1 MLKVGNVTFSPIIMA
16 RIRAEN
22 YKFCPQCS
30 GPLEKRLLKVGDP
43 DQLFCPQCGFIF
55 YLDPKVV
62 VVAMVPKDN
71 GLVLVR
77 QDRAYRR
84 DSWVL
89 PGGFVNLGESLEEAV
104 VREVQEET
112 RLFIRVN
119 RVLNAYSYPGSQ
131 KVVLSFITGYLSGEL
146 APGDETLEAR
156 IFSPE
161 EIPWDR
167 LGFHTTGWALRDYL
181 STFPPELYPRKLA
194 HY

>member
-1 MLKVGNVTFSPIIMA
+1 MA

-30 GPLEKRLLKVGDP
+30 GPLEKRLVKAGDP
-43 DQLFCPQCGFIF
+43 EQLFCPQCGFIF

-77 QDRAYRR
+77 QDRDYRR

-104 VREVQEET
+104 VREVLEET
-112 RLFIRVN
+112 RLSIRVT

-146 APGDETLEAR
+146 APGDGTLEAR
-156 IFSPE
+156 MFSLE

-167 LGFHTTGWALRDYL
+167 LGFRTTHLALRDYL
-181 STFPPELYPRKLA
+181 GTFSPNLYAKKIAQR
-194 HY
+194 

>member
-1 MLKVGNVTFSPIIMA
+1 MA

-30 GPLEKRLLKVGDP
+30 GLLEKHLVKVGDP
-43 DQLFCPQCGFIF
+43 EQLLCPQCGFIF

-62 VVAMVPKDN
+62 VVAIVPKDN

-77 QDRAYRR
+77 QDRDYRR

-112 RLFIRVN
+112 CLSIRVN

-156 IFSPE
+156 IFTPE
-161 EIPWDR
+161 KIPWDR
-167 LGFHTTGWALRDYL
+167 LGFQTTGWALRDYL
-181 STFPPELYPRKLA
+181 STFPPKVYPRKIA
-194 HY
+194 QY

>member
-1 MLKVGNVTFSPIIMA
+1 MA
-16 RIRAEN
+16 RIRPEN

-30 GPLEKRLLKVGDP
+30 KPLAKHLVKVGDP
-43 DQLFCPQCGFIF
+43 EQLFCPQCGFIF

-77 QDRAYRR
+77 QNRTYRH

-89 PGGFVNLGESLEEAV
+89 PGGFVNLGESLEMAV
-104 VREVQEET
+104 VREVQEEPC
-112 RLFIRVN
+112 LSIRVN

-167 LGFHTTGWALRDYL
+167 LGFHTTRWALRDYL
-181 STFPPELYPRKLA
+181 SKFPPELYPRKIA